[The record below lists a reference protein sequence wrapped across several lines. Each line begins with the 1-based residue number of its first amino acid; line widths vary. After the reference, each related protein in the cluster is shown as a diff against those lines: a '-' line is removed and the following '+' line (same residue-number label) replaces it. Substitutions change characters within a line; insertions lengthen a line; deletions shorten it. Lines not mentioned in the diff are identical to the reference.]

1 VVAIQWAGYPASYTK
16 GRTRPVQIIA
26 IHATH
31 GSEGDLSAENGV
43 SWDKRRTDGTSC
55 HIFVDSNSALREVPD
70 TDRAH
75 HARYHGNQIA
85 LGIEI
90 CGRADQSA
98 AQWDDAVSRATLRN
112 AANVAAQLCQI
123 HKIPV
128 RRLSVS
134 ETRAAYYNAAGSRP
148 FGLAGHIDIT
158 KAFPEDDGDH
168 TDPGTYFPWA
178 RFLAMVT
185 EELTILNGGTTMTWS
200 EELGPT
206 PSTVARWPDDPAK
219 TAESWLLLS
228 AIHAKDADARTRDLA
243 ARLDSLA
250 ATTVA
255 LAGEVTGLMSVAG
268 ALHDQVAQLLARPP
282 AGAPTDEQL
291 DYIADAVADNLLPL
305 QINRAA

>member
-1 VVAIQWAGYPASYTK
+1 MVAIQWAGYPASYTK

-85 LGIEI
+85 LGLEI

-112 AANVAAQLCQI
+112 AANVTAQLCQI

-148 FGLAGHIDIT
+148 FGLAGHIDFT

-185 EELTILNGGTTMTWS
+185 EELTILNGGTTMTTWS

-206 PSTVARWPDDPAK
+206 PSTVARWPEDPAK
-219 TAESWLLLS
+219 AAESWLLLA
-228 AIHAKDADARTRDLA
+228 AIHARDADVRTKALET
-243 ARLDSLA
+243 RLDSLA
-250 ATTVA
+250 A
-255 LAGEVTGLMSVAG
+255 GVTGLMSAVG
-268 ALHDQVAQLLARPP
+268 AVNDQVAELIQRPSV
-282 AGAPTDEQL
+282 GTPTDEQL
-291 DYIADAVADNLLPL
+291 DYIADSIAENLLPL